1 MICPPMMSCV
11 DFYVPAHK
19 VTLRNNTIDACIFF
33 FFLSK
38 QGCKRFGK
46 ILGISSKQIAAR
58 KKQVL
63 ESKERKVVYD
73 QVVIASR

>member
-1 MICPPMMSCV
+1 MICPPMVSWV

-33 FFLSK
+33 FLLSK

-46 ILGISSKQIAAR
+46 ILGISSKQIGAR
-58 KKQVL
+58 KKKVL
-63 ESKERKVVYD
+63 ESKQRKVVYD
-73 QVVIASR
+73 

>member
-1 MICPPMMSCV
+1 L
-11 DFYVPAHK
+11 Y
-19 VTLRNNTIDACIFF
+19 LLL
-33 FFLSK
+33 FLSK

-58 KKQVL
+58 QKQVL